1 MEWMVMMVMIILI
14 VFLVWILTSEAITKK
29 PQTILI
35 KFPSRGRPD
44 KLISTYQKYRE
55 MSNRPTHLY
64 FLFSLDEDDH
74 TVSQALIQSL
84 TLHPNTKVVVGK
96 KCGKIGA
103 VNRDM
108 EHAPDF
114 DILLLASD
122 DMIPIV
128 RGYDDVI
135 RDKMSRH
142 YPDTDGVLFF
152 NDGHQQNRLNTIC
165 ILGRRYYQRFGYIY
179 HPAYKSLWCDN
190 EFTEVAN
197 LLKKQTYF
205 PQVIIRHFHPS
216 WSNETFDPTY
226 EENQKFESADR
237 ATYLQRRDCQFTR

>member
-1 MEWMVMMVMIILI
+1 MEWIVMMFSIGII
-14 VFLVWILTSEAITKK
+14 VFLVWVLTRTTSHKK

-44 KLISTYQKYRE
+44 KLVSTFRKYRE
-55 MSNRPTHLY
+55 MANRPNNLY
-64 FLFSLDEDDH
+64 FLFSLDEDDQ
-74 TVSQALIQSL
+74 TASPALIQSL
-84 TLHPNTKVVVGK
+84 TMHPHTKVVVGK

-108 EHAPDF
+108 EHAPEF

-128 RGYDDVI
+128 QGYDDVI

-152 NDGHQQNRLNTIC
+152 NDGHQQDRLNTIC
-165 ILGRRYYQRFGYIY
+165 ILGKRYYQRFGYIY

-190 EFTEVAN
+190 EFTDVAN
-197 LLKKQTYF
+197 ALKKQTYF
-205 PQVIIRHFHPS
+205 PMVIIRHFHPS
-216 WSNETFDPTY
+216 WSNEVFDQTY
-226 EENQKFESADR
+226 EENQKFDSADR
-237 ATYLQRRDCQFTR
+237 ATYLQRKSCRFAR